1 MIARAIYV
9 LCALT
14 SLACTIL
21 LLRGY
26 VRSRARLL
34 LWSGLCFA
42 FLSLS
47 NVLLYIDVEVL
58 PTRDLSLLRAWPVVI
73 ALALLLYGLI
83 WEAK

>member
-1 MIARAIYV
+1 MARLIYV
-9 LCALT
+9 LCAVT
-14 SLACTIL
+14 SLVCTWL

-26 VRSRARLL
+26 VRTRARLL

-47 NVLLYIDVEVL
+47 NILLYIDLEVVSSI
-58 PTRDLSLLRAWPVVI
+58 DLSVLRAIPIVI

-83 WEAK
+83 WETR